1 MLSKVF
7 NTLIN
12 INFVRHA
19 DRKMSKNLRELEKQL
34 EELRQ
39 ENAVDRIRVSQAG
52 QELLQYCES
61 HFNDDFFLHKGDK
74 TNHFKEN
81 KTPCNV
87 L

>member
-1 MLSKVF
+1 
-7 NTLIN
+7 
-12 INFVRHA
+12 
-19 DRKMSKNLRELEKQL
+19 MSKTLRELEKQVD
-34 EELRQ
+34 ELRQ
-39 ENAVDRIRVSQAG
+39 EHAVERIKVSQAS

-81 KTPCNV
+81 KTPCSV